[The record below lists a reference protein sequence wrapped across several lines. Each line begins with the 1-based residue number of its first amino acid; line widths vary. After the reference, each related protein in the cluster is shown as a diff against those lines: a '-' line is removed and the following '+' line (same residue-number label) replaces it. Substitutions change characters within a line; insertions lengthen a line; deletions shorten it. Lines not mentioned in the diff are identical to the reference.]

1 MTNRKIISEATNG
14 KLTSLTPISTGSG
27 HKLNSEAAKAYEQMV
42 AAAKADGVEW
52 GITDSYRSL
61 EAQNKIFDWEHY
73 KQTKK
78 RRKLGTAGTPA
89 AYPGTSNHGWGAA
102 IDLKVTYGD
111 KAHTWLTN
119 NASKFGFSNPFKNPR
134 TEPWHWEHVASA
146 KNLGSGTSP
155 EPEGDETGTESGTTG
170 TEGGDLTGTT
180 SNDNDIADYS
190 YEPGIVSNLLKIA
203 GFNENDGSNQSIDT
217 ISEEIKRIKTLMK

>member
-14 KLTSLTPISTGSG
+14 KLASLTPISTGSG
-27 HKLNSEAAKAYEQMV
+27 HKLNSEAAAAYEKMV
-42 AAAKADGVEW
+42 AAAKTDGVEW

-61 EAQNKIFDWEHY
+61 EGQNKIFDWEHY

-78 RRKLGTAGTPA
+78 KRKLGTASTPA

-102 IDLKVTYGD
+102 VDLKVTYGD
-111 KAHTWLTN
+111 KAHTWLMN
-119 NASKFGFSNPFKNPR
+119 NASKFGFSNPFKSPR
-134 TEPWHWEHVASA
+134 TEPWHWEHVTSA
-146 KNLGSGTSP
+146 KNLGSGTSSS
-155 EPEGDETGTESGTTG
+155 EPDGGTTG
-170 TEGGDLTGTT
+170 TEGGGLSGTT
-180 SNDNDIADYS
+180 SNDVDIVDYD

>member
-61 EAQNKIFDWEHY
+61 EGQNKIFDWEYY

-78 RRKLGTAGTPA
+78 KRKLGTAGIPA

-102 IDLKVTYGD
+102 VDLKVTYGD
-111 KAHTWLTN
+111 KAHTWLMN
-119 NASKFGFSNPFKNPR
+119 NASKFGFSNPFKSPR

-155 EPEGDETGTESGTTG
+155 SPEPEGGTTG
-170 TEGGDLTGTT
+170 TEGGTTPPTEDYNANTGFIKQML
-180 SNDNDIADYS
+180 N
-190 YEPGIVSNLLKIA
+190 IA
-203 GFNENDGSNQSIDT
+203 GFKDGAPDVELTES
-217 ISEEIKRIKTLMK
+217 IKRIKTLMK